1 MVGAILETWL
11 FPLTVFQ
18 FIGAKRR
25 AEQNGQDLTDEWVRN
40 TEYRAKK
47 KLEDEERNN
56 RVSYL
61 EIISHFLTN
70 LFIFSFSSDH
80 FYYASN
86 D

>member
-1 MVGAILETWL
+1 MVGAILETCL

-61 EIISHFLTN
+61 EIVSYFFDQLIHF
-70 LFIFSFSSDH
+70 FIFFRSFQLCIK
-80 FYYASN
+80 
-86 D
+86 